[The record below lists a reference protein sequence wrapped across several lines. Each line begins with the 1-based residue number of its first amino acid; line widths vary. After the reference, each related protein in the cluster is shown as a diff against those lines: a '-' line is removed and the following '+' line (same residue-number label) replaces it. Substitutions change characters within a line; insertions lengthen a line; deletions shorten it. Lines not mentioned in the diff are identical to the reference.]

1 MGYLQAG
8 PLRARKTPGWF
19 FVVRRIREEMTKILW
34 RATENS
40 SAWGFRRPASDQ
52 VEARQSW
59 CPAGRNSLNLDLEHK
74 PAGREPV
81 IKDSDLCGLGYMLT
95 WLPPLTAVFVSW

>member
-8 PLRARKTPGWF
+8 PLHARKTPGWF

-40 SAWGFRRPASDQ
+40 SAWGFRGPASDQ
-52 VEARQSW
+52 VEARESW
-59 CPAGRNSLNLDLEHK
+59 GPAGRNSLNLDLEHK

-81 IKDSDLCGLGYMLT
+81 IKDSDLYGLGYMLT
-95 WLPPLTAVFVSW
+95 WLPPLTPVFVSW